1 MTLGSNARI
10 EGLRWS
16 AAPFR
21 GLPHACT
28 PVHSDRGTRIMAAHL
43 IPSLSM
49 AAKRAKKKAAGKK
62 TTAKKKTSAK
72 TKASA
77 KTPPKPPM
85 AIVAKPKKPARAN
98 KAATTPRERTIFVR
112 EEKPPPKPKA
122 TISRAKALT
131 LANTFLKDNVGKAAL
146 HAPRAS
152 RFRLGSIV
160 DRDGIINVLF
170 CHEADD
176 FDPVIT
182 SLGAKCL
189 DALVAAHPQLRAF
202 EIQVQTIRM

>member
-1 MTLGSNARI
+1 
-10 EGLRWS
+10 
-16 AAPFR
+16 
-21 GLPHACT
+21 
-28 PVHSDRGTRIMAAHL
+28 MAAN
-43 IPSLSM
+43 
-49 AAKRAKKKAAGKK
+49 RAKKKAAGRK
-62 TTAKKKTSAK
+62 TTARAG
-72 TKASA
+72 AST
-77 KTPPKPPM
+77 KTPPKKKPK
-85 AIVAKPKKPARAN
+85 AALAKKPKKPARAN
-98 KAATTPRERTIFVR
+98 KPPATPHEKTIFMR
-112 EEKPPPKPKA
+112 EEKAAPKPKA
-122 TISRAKALT
+122 TITRAKAVA

-189 DALVAAHPQLRAF
+189 GALVGAHPQLRAF